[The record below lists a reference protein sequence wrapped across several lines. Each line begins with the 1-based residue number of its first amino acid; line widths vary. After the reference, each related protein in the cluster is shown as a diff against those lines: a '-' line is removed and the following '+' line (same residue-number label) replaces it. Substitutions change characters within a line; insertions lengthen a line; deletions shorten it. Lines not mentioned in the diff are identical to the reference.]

1 MSKLFFSFLIFAS
14 LINGVNFAVA
24 SGEVSRFVFTTDSQ
38 TIKPNEI
45 SQKITIQAQDAGGNS
60 INLVQTACLEFKT
73 TSGAGEFS
81 SSDTN
86 WNPVGRLTMGKGSA
100 NRNFYYKDSAKGV
113 YELSLNVSL
122 RPEEENSPCAS
133 WPIENWD
140 IKWNAKQNI
149 IVSLSPNNPLPDYN
163 QQQPVAE
170 PTGGS
175 FWPTE
180 EQIFANAG
188 EDRVIPVGADI
199 VFFGKALGLKKEPL
213 ENARYLWNFGD
224 GETATGQNVRH
235 FYKHPGNY
243 IIVLDVSSGGHAASD
258 RAIVTAA
265 PNMLEISEA
274 NGEFIKLRNSSSYIF
289 DISGWFLRTL
299 KNNQTF
305 KFQDSSLI
313 NANSDL
319 TISSNV
325 SQIKPASDEEVNLLY
340 PNGSVALTYK
350 VIGQPLVVI
359 SQSSPH
365 PSLSKGKE
373 RGEGKIVESA
383 IGGASNKFN
392 SATATAAMTSSEQ
405 ENQIAN
411 VIAVA
416 GEKDFMKGK
425 WIFLAILLGVF
436 ASAGLFFI
444 RRRGDTSPK
453 LEFDKFDEN

>member
-1 MSKLFFSFLIFAS
+1 MARFVLIVFIFMFGAD
-14 LINGVNFAVA
+14 VVA
-24 SGEVSRFVFTTDSQ
+24 AAGDISQFVFTTDSQ

-60 INLVQTACLEFKT
+60 ANLVQTACLELKT
-73 TSGAGEFS
+73 ASGAGEFS

-86 WNPVGRLTMGKGSA
+86 WNPVGRLTMSKGSA
-100 NRNFYYKDSAKGV
+100 NRNFYYKDSATGV

-149 IVSLSPNNPLPDYN
+149 IVSLSPNNPPLDDN
-163 QQQPVAE
+163 QQQPAAE

-188 EDRVIPVGADI
+188 EDRVTPVGADI
-199 VFFGKALGLKKEPL
+199 VFLGKALGLKKEPL

-235 FYKHPGNY
+235 FYKHPGKY
-243 IIVLDVSSGGHAASD
+243 IIVLDVSSGGYAASD

-289 DISGWFLRTL
+289 DISGWFLGTL

-319 TISSNV
+319 IISSNV

-340 PNGSVALTYK
+340 PNGSVAFTYK
-350 VIGQPLVVI
+350 VIGQLMVVT

-365 PSLSKGKE
+365 PSPSKGKE

-392 SATATAAMTSSEQ
+392 SATATAATTSSEQ

-425 WIFLAILLGVF
+425 WIFLTILLGIF
-436 ASAGLFFI
+436 AAGGLFFT
-444 RRRGDTSPK
+444 RRYSDIASKSDTDK
-453 LEFDKFDEN
+453 LDAQN